1 MADPNANDPDD
12 DPHYVPLV
20 DDALNF
26 MNNMEPLLPDD
37 DMNIFTG
44 NMNHPFMDDTRN
56 DFLNNINPSLFGNS
70 SLHNSDARN
79 LRVNSQSNP
88 SMNNLSTT
96 TQIQQNFE
104 NEDLNNPHVPTRVN
118 STVQE
123 PSQHPFIPQAG
134 EKRKQPIKVNH
145 LEELFGIFTHKKDN
159 SNAGCS
165 GSGPS
170 KIHGNTSNQ
179 GETNLVN
186 ESLNSPSIPT
196 QQDLLPVRE
205 PVLRPSSIPPFTER
219 EAINRLRIATNW
231 EGMRNEPDLE
241 TSQADMLNE
250 SNLRNSQA
258 NKDNE
263 SNLENSQAASFAEMN
278 SQKETSL
285 ETERLDKNKGKL
297 SVTPSR
303 TSPSDCSGCDM
314 LREITHRKGPLVK
327 KLQLHGKLLRGRLFH
342 ALGDVLD
349 EDTTVVS
356 DAENIDFYDKGYKDV
371 EKFLSQYFIKQ
382 EQEGWNLYDDP
393 RADFFKVLCFRPGGI
408 QTSEATN
415 TNISQVGQVAATG
428 SHEATNPNNSGRR
441 SINLKEQRKR
451 IKMLGR
457 DDLTPYYGL
466 PRREAARRLN
476 VSETILHKIHGE
488 VTGHTGGWPFRQI
501 SARTRK
507 IAELTAIVDSTKNPA
522 ARNRA
527 INEIQKLEKEIAAYY
542 DR

>member
-37 DMNIFTG
+37 DMNIFTA

-88 SMNNLSTT
+88 SMSNLSTT

-134 EKRKQPIKVNH
+134 EKRMQPIKVNH

-170 KIHGNTSNQ
+170 KIHGNASNQ

-219 EAINRLRIATNW
+219 EAINRLQIATNW
-231 EGMRNEPDLE
+231 EGMRNKPDLE

-258 NKDNE
+258 NKYNE

-314 LREITHRKGPLVK
+314 LREITHR
-327 KLQLHGKLLRGRLFH
+327 
-342 ALGDVLD
+342 
-349 EDTTVVS
+349 
-356 DAENIDFYDKGYKDV
+356 KGYKDV

-441 SINLKEQRKR
+441 SINLKEQLEPLGRMDYSNLKRKR